1 MHNRIF
7 FFCFIII
14 GIVLSESYAEEDIN
28 IVTEEW
34 APFNYMENGEI
45 TGFSVE
51 IVQSILKIINKNY
64 EIEMLPSMR
73 STYTLDKK
81 PYTVM
86 FSLFRTPERE
96 SDYKWI
102 GPLCDGSI
110 FFYKRKDNNIKTD
123 TLEDL
128 KNVKRIACRHAGL
141 IPRLLTE
148 KGFKNLDMTSTDSLP
163 IYKKLLIGR
172 CDVAISDSDLGVKH
186 YMKVLNVNADIL
198 EKIPIKMFE
207 SDLYI
212 ACSKDISD
220 VEIQKWQSALEKLKA
235 DGIYEKIFQKYN

>member
-1 MHNRIF
+1 M
-7 FFCFIII
+7 
-14 GIVLSESYAEEDIN
+14 LSESYAEEDIN

-102 GPLCDGSI
+102 S
-110 FFYKRKDNNIKTD
+110 
-123 TLEDL
+123 
-128 KNVKRIACRHAGL
+128 
-141 IPRLLTE
+141 
-148 KGFKNLDMTSTDSLP
+148 
-163 IYKKLLIGR
+163 
-172 CDVAISDSDLGVKH
+172 
-186 YMKVLNVNADIL
+186 
-198 EKIPIKMFE
+198 
-207 SDLYI
+207 
-212 ACSKDISD
+212 
-220 VEIQKWQSALEKLKA
+220 
-235 DGIYEKIFQKYN
+235 YNFV